1 MISKA
6 IQFVVPLVNKPGTL
20 ARLCSVLGDAQVNI
34 IGVFVPEAKGTAQEA
49 RVMVVD
55 VDGARAALRK
65 AKIRF
70 SEEEVLNVEL
80 DNKPGA
86 FGEFARKLASKKI
99 NITHAYATTAPF
111 ARAGVVV
118 AVSDIGK
125 ALKALQEKNVW
136 DLSPPK

>member
-6 IQFVVPLVNKPGTL
+6 TQFVVPLANKPGTL
-20 ARLCSVLGDAQVNI
+20 ARLCSVLGDAGVNI
-34 IGVFVPEAKGTAQEA
+34 VGVFIPEAKGRAQAA
-49 RVMVVD
+49 RVMTVD
-55 VDGARAALRK
+55 VAAARAALRK
-65 AKIRF
+65 AKIHF

-86 FGEFARKLASKKI
+86 FGEFAGKLAEKKI

-118 AVSDIGK
+118 AVSDINK
-125 ALKALQEKNVW
+125 ALAALKQRKIW
-136 DLSPPK
+136 DLSPPR

>member
-6 IQFVVPLVNKPGTL
+6 TQFVVPLANKPGTL
-20 ARLCSVLGDAQVNI
+20 ARLCSVLGDAEVNI
-34 IGVFVPEAKGTAQEA
+34 IGVFVPEAKGSAQPA
-49 RVMVVD
+49 RVMTVD
-55 VDGARAALRK
+55 VEAARAALRK
-65 AKIRF
+65 AKIPF

-86 FGEFARKLASKKI
+86 FGEFADRLARRRI

-118 AVSDIGK
+118 AVSDIDK
-125 ALKALQEKNVW
+125 AVAALKQKKIWN
-136 DLSPPK
+136 LSPPK

>member
-6 IQFVVPLVNKPGTL
+6 TQFVVPLANEPGTL
-20 ARLCSVLGDAQVNI
+20 ARLCSVLGDAKVNI
-34 IGVFVPEAKGTAQEA
+34 TGVFVPEARGTAQQA

-55 VDGARAALRK
+55 VAGARAAFKK

-86 FGEFARKLASKKI
+86 FAELAGKLSQQKI

-118 AVSDIGK
+118 AVSDIER
-125 ALKALQEKNVW
+125 ALKALKEKNIW
-136 DLSPPK
+136 DLGPSK

>member
-6 IQFVVPLVNKPGTL
+6 TQFVVPLANKPGTL
-20 ARLCSVLGDAQVNI
+20 ARLCKVLGDAEVNI
-34 IGVFVPEAKGTAQEA
+34 TGFFVPEAKGRAQAA

-55 VDGARAALRK
+55 VAAARAALK
-65 AKIRF
+65 KVKIRF

-86 FGEFARKLASKKI
+86 FAELAGKLTRKKI

-111 ARAGVVV
+111 ARAGVVI

-125 ALKALQEKNVW
+125 ALAALKEKKIW
-136 DLSPPK
+136 DLNPPR